1 MGGFPL
7 SCFTLIIHFKLS
19 TISIPAGRG
28 GEEKRKCR
36 RGKKQGQK
44 ETCRVKGKMG
54 RGTRLGAAGGGGR
67 CPAAV
72 APPPGTPPHL
82 RALPFPTWSRAVGS
96 PSREASPPGACILDS
111 LSFTPLRLPC
121 SPQALQSLGR
131 LSSRPA
137 SKEPSAASKG
147 RKATCNGP

>member
-28 GEEKRKCR
+28 GKRKGSAEGERNRDRKR
-36 RGKKQGQK
+36 RAGL
-44 ETCRVKGKMG
+44 KGRWG
-54 RGTRLGAAGGGGR
+54 GEPVWGLLGGGGR